1 MIKRIEQPIKTKYI
15 YRQMAFFNGEP
26 SFSDSI
32 KLDCEII
39 AESDTQYK
47 IRILRENMYFL
58 KGREMWVK
66 KKNTEYGE
74 QKTNRE
80 YDYSQAYWNK

>member
-1 MIKRIEQPIKTKYI
+1 MIRKVEPPIKTKYK
-15 YRQMAFFNGEP
+15 YRRFLFVQGQPALDNMV
-26 SFSDSI
+26 

-39 AESDTQYK
+39 SESDTQYK
-47 IRILRENMYFL
+47 IRILCENMYFL

-74 QKTNRE
+74 QKIKRE